1 MELWKAQ
8 PAGSRSCPGVSSGRS
23 RQPRHRRPRVM
34 HLTPCDLRVINFE
47 YILKGV
53 LLPNHRT
60 RPASAVA
67 DGLASSLARALARST
82 LLLARLTAAEV
93 TGSVSSGLVISLRC
107 NGRGRRVRPRCGAR
121 GLRVSDIATPLYV
134 PPVVRSFFP
143 FNGVRGVD
151 AVLESRPLLAGEDTE
166 LADGIFIA
174 MSLNHGV
181 ADGTTLWHFFNTWS
195 EISRSSSGGGEGYK
209 LSTALPVLDRWF
221 LDTCPAPIP
230 LPFAKVE
237 DIVQRPEYTPVQE
250 CFFHFSAEECKEAQG
265 NGQLGDG
272 RNGGDGDHLV
282 AAVSSRAHVA
292 SGVPR
297 PRPRATPGDN
307 VLPCHRAPGTGEGAT
322 RLRRQRR
329 DGRGRAVR
337 RRRCPRDLDRGLG
350 WPAWLLNRAVASFDE
365 AREGDDLASWA
376 RNPSLLYLTPLRD
389 PANVMTGSSP
399 RFDMYGND
407 FGWGRPVAVRSGAE
421 NKVDGKVI
429 VYEGRDGGG
438 MALEVYLSPE
448 AMSRLVADEEFMEAV
463 SL

>member
-1 MELWKAQ
+1 MEGSTGGVQ
-8 PAGSRSCPGVSSGRS
+8 IVSRRIVRPEPATSPSAPEGSPPAESPDATRKRRRGRPRFVPGACPG
-23 RQPRHRRPRVM
+23 PLYP
-34 HLTPCDLRVINFE
+34 
-47 YILKGV
+47 
-53 LLPNHRT
+53 
-60 RPASAVA
+60 
-67 DGLASSLARALARST
+67 LAG
-82 LLLARLTAAEV
+82 RLTAAEV

-107 NGRGRRVRPRCGAR
+107 NGEGAEFVHAVAP
-121 GLRVSDIATPLYV
+121 GVSVSDIATPLYV

-209 LSTALPVLDRWF
+209 LSTAPPVLDTWF

-237 DIVQRPEYTPVQE
+237 DMVQRPEYTPVQE
-250 CFFHFSAEECKEAQG
+250 CFFHFSAESVKKLKATANSEMAG
-265 NGQLGDG
+265 T
-272 RNGGDGDHLV
+272 
-282 AAVSSRAHVA
+282 AATATISSLQSLLAH
-292 SGVPR
+292 
-297 PRPRATPGDN
+297 TW
-307 VLPCHRAPGTGEGAT
+307 
-322 RLRRQRR
+322 
-329 DGRGRAVR
+329 RAVCR
-337 RRRCPRDLDRGLG
+337 ARGLAPHRGTTYFLAIGLRARVKEPRDYAGNAVTGVVARGLG

>member
-1 MELWKAQ
+1 
-8 PAGSRSCPGVSSGRS
+8 
-23 RQPRHRRPRVM
+23 M

-237 DIVQRPEYTPVQE
+237 DIVQRPEYTPKLKATANSE
-250 CFFHFSAEECKEAQG
+250 MAG
-265 NGQLGDG
+265 T
-272 RNGGDGDHLV
+272 
-282 AAVSSRAHVA
+282 AATATISSLQSLLAH
-292 SGVPR
+292 
-297 PRPRATPGDN
+297 TW
-307 VLPCHRAPGTGEGAT
+307 
-322 RLRRQRR
+322 
-329 DGRGRAVR
+329 RAVCR
-337 RRRCPRDLDRGLG
+337 ARGLAPHRGTTYFLAIGLRARVKEPRDYAGNAVTGVVARGLG